1 AGAGGIGDSIGMVD
15 TRCMAGLDTIP
26 RAERFITATTSIAA
40 DPADRGAAA
49 PSVVE
54 YSTIPVA
61 RPSLSRATGRRPADT
76 PLLADKAA
84 HAPARSAV
92 TTMAVKPGAIRPAAN
107 PALVAVAGSTAAAVV
122 VATLAAAGVVELN
135 PRTNAMTNDG
145 NDDQI
150 QPTHPTN
157 SRSMSRSRVRDVSA
171 GLKSWRWRSHYA
183 ANESEL

>member
-1 AGAGGIGDSIGMVD
+1 
-15 TRCMAGLDTIP
+15 
-26 RAERFITATTSIAA
+26 SIAA

-49 PSVVE
+49 PSAAGPSVVE

-76 PLLADKAA
+76 PLPAD
-84 HAPARSAV
+84 
-92 TTMAVKPGAIRPAAN
+92 N

-150 QPTHPTN
+150 QPT
-157 SRSMSRSRVRDVSA
+157 
-171 GLKSWRWRSHYA
+171 
-183 ANESEL
+183 